1 MIIARHPAASQR
13 SGGVPSCLGVTIH
26 SAAGM
31 TAGSLC
37 LWGLRERK
45 TVGKAAALFYGVDA
59 QSKRLERVL
68 HESHHG
74 GGVPSDIDAQR
85 EG

>member
-1 MIIARHPAASQR
+1 MSWGDYTFCRR
-13 SGGVPSCLGVTIH
+13 DDGGVALSLGFGV
-26 SAAGM
+26 
-31 TAGSLC
+31 
-37 LWGLRERK
+37 WGLRERK
-45 TVGKAAALFYGVDA
+45 TIGEATALLYGVDA